1 LTTFEA
7 LYVPAPLREAV
18 SDRAWL
24 AAMLE
29 AERAVARATGVE
41 VPAEAFEPEGY
52 DIESLC

>member
-18 SDRAWL
+18 SDQAWL

-29 AERAVARATGVE
+29 AERAVARVTGTDV
-41 VPAEAFEPEGY
+41 ADDAFRPENY
-52 DIESLC
+52 DIEAL